1 MSRQTDGVS
10 CGALLAADI
19 IHLIKYGRLANK
31 YDYTNAD
38 MPEFRKY
45 MQLTVILARQISQI
59 EDYNH
64 EVTIIPQIYSLIE
77 ERRLH
82 TFDNDI
88 DTNTTYILG
97 GGSK

>member
-1 MSRQTDGVS
+1 
-10 CGALLAADI
+10 
-19 IHLIKYGRLANK
+19 
-31 YDYTNAD
+31 

-59 EDYNH
+59 EDSDDDVTFLQEIYNFY
-64 EVTIIPQIYSLIE
+64 EE

-82 TFDNDI
+82 NFDRDI
-88 DTNTTYILG
+88 DTNTIDILG